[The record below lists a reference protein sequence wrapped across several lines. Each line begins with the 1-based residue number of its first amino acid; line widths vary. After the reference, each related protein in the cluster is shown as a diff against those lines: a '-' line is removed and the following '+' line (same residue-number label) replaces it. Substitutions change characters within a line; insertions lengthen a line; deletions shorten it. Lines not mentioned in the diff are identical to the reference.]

1 MLQVNLQQDSSPSLK
16 PGLKPGLQPKAQSSF
31 SIHGIGVS
39 GGIAIGKA
47 HLVSNAMLEV
57 VHYQLPH
64 KLVED
69 EIKRFDNAIHTVKKE
84 LEAIRS
90 SLSKNAPAELSAF
103 IGTHLMM
110 LADKSLSELPKD
122 IIRKEHCNAEWAI
135 KQQMDDIVA
144 QFEAI
149 EDAYLRERQ
158 HDVVQVVERVIKV
171 LLGHPAPENSKL
183 GKAAAKQK
191 QNTVIQENKI
201 ILVAHDISPADAIQ
215 FKQHNF
221 AAFITDVG
229 GVTSHT
235 AILARS
241 LNIPSIVALQRARDL
256 IDDGELIIVDG
267 SLGVVIVNPSAEIL
281 AEYKLRQEQFELEQ
295 QKLKRI
301 KTTKAVTMCG
311 MAIELQANI
320 EVPEDVAAVKAS
332 GATGIG
338 LYRTEFLFMN
348 KREMPDEEEQFQA
361 YKQVAQAMHGLPVTI
376 RTLDLGAD
384 KQMNPDTVSDCAN
397 PALGLRAV
405 RLCLSEPAI
414 FHTQLRALLRASHYG
429 NIKILIPM
437 LSTLGELRQTKLFLE
452 RAKLSLRKQNI
463 PFNENI
469 TLGGMIEVPAAA
481 INAEAFA
488 KELDFLSIGT
498 NDLIQY
504 TLAIDRT
511 DDAVAHLYNPLHPS
525 VLKLIS
531 ITIKAGLKLGK
542 PVAVCGEMA
551 GDAKLTKLLIGMGL
565 RQLSMHPSNVL
576 SVKQQILH
584 SQMAVLNS
592 NARTILRHT
601 DLEKI
606 EPLIAKFNLNTL

>member
-1 MLQVNLQQDSSPSLK
+1 MPPKHTKPSALSSSPAN
-16 PGLKPGLQPKAQSSF
+16 AQSSF
-31 SIHGIGVS
+31 SMHGIGVS
-39 GGIAIGKA
+39 SGIAIGRA
-47 HLVSNAMLEV
+47 HLVSNALLEV
-57 VHYQLPH
+57 VHYQLPQH
-64 KLVED
+64 LLD
-69 EIKRFDNAIHTVKKE
+69 NEIKRFENAINTVKKD
-84 LEAIRS
+84 LERIRH

-110 LADKSLSELPKD
+110 LADKSLSEVPKD
-122 IIRKEHCNAEWAI
+122 IIRKEFCNAEWAI
-135 KQQMDDIVA
+135 KQQMDDIVE

-171 LLGHPAPENSKL
+171 LLGHPAPGQAEI
-183 GKAAAKQK
+183 K
-191 QNTVIQENKI
+191 QNESAI

-256 IDDGELIIVDG
+256 INDGELIIVDG
-267 SLGVVIVNPSAEIL
+267 TLGVVIANPSAEIL

-301 KTTKAVTMCG
+301 KSTKAVTMCG
-311 MAIELQANI
+311 TAIELHANI

-348 KREMPDEEEQFQA
+348 KREMPNEEEQFKA
-361 YKQVAQAMHGLPVTI
+361 YKQVAEAMHGLPVTI

-384 KQMNPDTVSDCAN
+384 KQMNPDAVSECAN

-405 RLCLSEPAI
+405 RLCLSEPQI

-437 LSTLGELRQTKLFLE
+437 LSTLSELRQTKLLLE

-469 TLGGMIEVPAAA
+469 ALGGMIEVPAAA

-531 ITIKAGLKLGK
+531 ITIKAGAKLGK
-542 PVAVCGEMA
+542 SVAVCGEMA
-551 GDAKLTKLLIGMGL
+551 GDAKLTKLLLGMGL

-576 SVKQQILH
+576 SVKQQILR
-584 SQMAVLNS
+584 SQMDELNS
-592 NARTILRHT
+592 NARKVLHHT

-606 EPLIAKFNLNTL
+606 EPLVAKFNQY

>member
-1 MLQVNLQQDSSPSLK
+1 M
-16 PGLKPGLQPKAQSSF
+16 SSF

-39 GGIAIGKA
+39 SGIAIGHA
-47 HLVSNAMLEV
+47 HLVSNALLEV
-57 VHYQLPH
+57 VHYQLPEQ
-64 KLVED
+64 LIGNEVA
-69 EIKRFDNAIHTVKKE
+69 RFSDAVLIVKKD
-84 LEAIRS
+84 LETIRGT
-90 SLSKNAPAELSAF
+90 LSKNAPAELGAF
-103 IGTHLMM
+103 INTHLMI
-110 LADKSLSELPKD
+110 LSDKSLSEVPKD
-122 IIRKEHCNAEWAI
+122 IIRKERCNAEWAI
-135 KQQMDDIVA
+135 KQQMDDIVE

-149 EDAYLRERQ
+149 EDEYLRERK

-171 LLGHPAPENSKL
+171 LLGHPSQASN
-183 GKAAAKQK
+183 Q
-191 QNTVIQENKI
+191 TNKI
-201 ILVAHDISPADAIQ
+201 QQQESVTILVAHDISPADAIQ
-215 FKQHNF
+215 FKQHHF

-256 IDDGELIIVDG
+256 INDGELIIVDG
-267 SLGVVIVNPSAEIL
+267 SLGVVIVNPSKDIL
-281 AEYKLRQEQFELEQ
+281 AEYELRQNQWMLEQ

-301 KTTKAVTMCG
+301 KSAKAVTMDG
-311 MAIELQANI
+311 TTIDLYANI
-320 EVPEDVAAVKAS
+320 EVPEDVEAVKAS

-361 YKQVAQAMHGLPVTI
+361 YKKVAEAMHGLPVTI

-384 KQMNPDTVSDCAN
+384 KQMNPDSVSECAN

-405 RLCLSEPAI
+405 RLCLSEPQI
-414 FHTQLRALLRASHYG
+414 FHTQLRAMLRASHYG
-429 NIKILIPM
+429 RIKILIPM
-437 LSTLGELRQTKLFLE
+437 LSTLAELRQTKLLLE

-463 PFNENI
+463 PFDENI
-469 TLGGMIEVPAAA
+469 ALGGMIEVPAAA

-531 ITIKAGLKLGK
+531 ITIKAGAKLGK
-542 PVAVCGEMA
+542 SVAVCGEMA
-551 GDAKLTKLLIGMGL
+551 GDAKLTRLLIGMGL
-565 RQLSMHPSNVL
+565 RQLSMHPSNIL
-576 SVKQQILH
+576 SVKQQVLH
-584 SQMAVLNS
+584 SQITKLNS
-592 NARTILRHT
+592 DARKVLGLS

-606 EPLIAKFNLNTL
+606 EPLVAKFNLL

>member
-1 MLQVNLQQDSSPSLK
+1 MSNLHQMRQTSEALST
-16 PGLKPGLQPKAQSSF
+16 QSSF
-31 SIHGIGVS
+31 SMHGIGVS
-39 GGIAIGKA
+39 SGIAIGHA
-47 HLVSNAMLEV
+47 HLVSNALLEV

-64 KLVED
+64 HLIDD
-69 EIKRFDNAIHTVKKE
+69 EIKRFKNAILTVNKE
-84 LEAIRS
+84 LEILRG

-103 IGTHLMM
+103 INTHLMM
-110 LADKSLSELPKD
+110 LADKSLSEVPLE
-122 IIRKEHCNAEWAI
+122 IIRKESCNAEWAI
-135 KQQMDDIVA
+135 KLQMDDIVE

-149 EDAYLRERQ
+149 EDEYLRERKY
-158 HDVVQVVERVIKV
+158 DVVQVVERVIKV
-171 LLGHPAPENSKL
+171 LLGHPSQAPNQGQNNLNQSK
-183 GKAAAKQK
+183 Q
-191 QNTVIQENKI
+191 QQESVI

-215 FKQHNF
+215 FKQHHF
-221 AAFITDVG
+221 AAFITDLG
-229 GVTSHT
+229 GATTHT

-256 IDDGELIIVDG
+256 INDGELIIVDG
-267 SLGVVIVNPSAEIL
+267 SLGVVIVNPSKEIL
-281 AEYKLRQEQFELEQ
+281 AEYELRQNQWAIEQ

-301 KTTKAVTMCG
+301 KSTKAVTMDG
-311 MAIELQANI
+311 TAIDLYANI
-320 EVPEDVAAVKAS
+320 EGPEDVDAVKAS

-361 YKQVAQAMHGLPVTI
+361 YKKVAEAMHQLPVTI

-384 KQMNPDTVSDCAN
+384 KQMNPDSVSDCAN

-405 RLCLSEPAI
+405 RLCLAEPQI
-414 FHTQLRALLRASHYG
+414 FHTQLRALLRASHFG
-429 NIKILIPM
+429 HIKILVPM
-437 LSTLGELRQTKLFLE
+437 LSTLSELRQTKLLLE
-452 RAKLSLRKQNI
+452 RAKLSLRKENI
-463 PFNENI
+463 PFDENI
-469 TLGGMIEVPAAA
+469 ALGGMIEVPAAA

-531 ITIKAGLKLGK
+531 ITIKAGEKLGK
-542 PVAVCGEMA
+542 SVSVCGEMA

-576 SVKQQILH
+576 SVKQQVLH
-584 SQMAVLNS
+584 SQMSKLIS
-592 NARTILRHT
+592 NARKVLSHT

-606 EPLIAKFNLNTL
+606 EPLVSKFNQH

>member
-1 MLQVNLQQDSSPSLK
+1 M
-16 PGLKPGLQPKAQSSF
+16 SSF

-39 GGIAIGKA
+39 SGIAIGQA
-47 HLVSNAMLEV
+47 HLVSNALLEV
-57 VHYQLPH
+57 VHYVLPEN
-64 KLVED
+64 LVED
-69 EIKRFDNAIHTVKKE
+69 EIKRFNDAITTVKKD
-84 LEAIRS
+84 LEVIRS
-90 SLSKNAPAELSAF
+90 SLSKSAPAELAAF
-103 IGTHLMM
+103 ISTHLSM
-110 LADKSLSELPKD
+110 LADKSLSEVPKE

-135 KQQMDDIVA
+135 KQQMDDIVE

-149 EDAYLRERQ
+149 EDEYLRERK

-171 LLGHPAPENSKL
+171 LLGHPRQAPNLTKE
-183 GKAAAKQK
+183 KQ
-191 QNTVIQENKI
+191 QQENAI

-215 FKQHNF
+215 FKQHHF

-256 IDDGELIIVDG
+256 INDGELIIVDG
-267 SLGVVIVNPSAEIL
+267 SLGVVIVNPSKEIL
-281 AEYKLRQEQFELEQ
+281 AEYKLRQDQWSLEQ

-301 KTTKAVTMCG
+301 KSTKAVTMDG
-311 MAIELQANI
+311 TAIELYANI
-320 EVPEDVAAVKAS
+320 EVPEDVDAVKAS

-361 YKQVAQAMHGLPVTI
+361 YKQVAEAMHGLPVTI

-384 KQMNPDTVSDCAN
+384 KQMNPDSVSDCAN

-405 RLCLSEPAI
+405 RLCLSEPQI

-437 LSTLGELRQTKLFLE
+437 LSTLAELRQTKLLLE
-452 RAKLSLRKQNI
+452 RAKLSLRKQNV

-531 ITIKAGLKLGK
+531 ITIKAGVKLGK

-565 RQLSMHPSNVL
+565 RQLSMHPSNLL

-584 SQMAVLNS
+584 SQTAKLIS
-592 NARTILRHT
+592 NARKVLSYT

-606 EPLIAKFNLNTL
+606 EPLVAKFNQH